1 LNSTTSTE
9 YDPLQLTHE
18 VFRLLLDKG
27 LPVER
32 EGDFD
37 AAIEGASRILRWL
50 GLEPVTPEWAAGY
63 RQLDYNGQQAYNRR
77 IHGD

>member
-1 LNSTTSTE
+1 MDSAPKE
-9 YDPLQLTHE
+9 YDPLKLTHE

-32 EGDFD
+32 VGDFD
-37 AAIEGASRILRWL
+37 AAVEGAGQILRYL
-50 GLEPVTPEWAAGY
+50 GLEPVIPADVAGY
-63 RQLDYNGQQAYNRR
+63 RRLDLDGQLGYNRR